1 MSLRFKIAE
10 SLPRDSVSLRALL
23 SIASVEETKEVQ
35 TACVTFGQHPRLLV
49 NPSFVSQHAGTP
61 VKLQTLIGH
70 ELLHVALGHTRR
82 YTACSPLDNLVFDC
96 LINSILSKTD
106 PTPER
111 TSLFRDFYSEDRF
124 PECFLR
130 PPENWHPSARVRLP
144 HALQSSRIDGLPFV
158 QDVYRRLWGDAGA
171 SGSEVRAAILLGAAR
186 LNTSLLDAIDQIPL
200 LGGHADHVEEPLS
213 GEELTAYVT
222 GLVVQEI
229 NNKLVKRG
237 IHHDAAFLLPQ
248 KLDHVAPASLNIR
261 RQLRGLFEHLAH
273 GTGSAKLKSGHP
285 RLQTHITAVPHRDR
299 QAIVQRLL
307 GNQPM
312 LYRATD
318 VRPNIRSSGRIH
330 VYLDVSGS
338 MNNVI
343 PALYGA
349 MRDCQ
354 DWIHDKVHLFST
366 VVADISRTQLKAGM
380 RITTQGTNI
389 NCVADHLDKH
399 NVKRALIITDGF
411 VGKPSA
417 KAAKVLTETK
427 LVAALA
433 GSSVWMNDLA
443 PFIKRHERLLD
454 VS

>member
-23 SIASVEETKEVQ
+23 SIASVEETEEVQ

-49 NPSFVSQHAGTP
+49 NPSFVNQHAGTP

-96 LINSILSKTD
+96 LINSTLSKTD

-130 PPENWHPSARVRLP
+130 PPQNWHPSARVRLP

-186 LNTSLLDAIDQIPL
+186 LKTPLIDAVDQIPL
-200 LGGHADHVEEPLS
+200 LGGHTDHGEEPLS
-213 GEELTAYVT
+213 GELTEYVA
-222 GLVVQEI
+222 GLVAQEI
-229 NNKLVKRG
+229 TDKLVKRG
-237 IHHDAAFLLPQ
+237 IHHDASFLLPQ
-248 KLDHVAPASLNIR
+248 KLDHVVSASLKIR
-261 RQLRGLFEHLAH
+261 KQFRSLFEHLAH
-273 GTGSAKLKSGHP
+273 GIGSAKLKSGHP
-285 RLQTHITAVPHRDR
+285 RVQTYITSVPHRDR
-299 QAIVQRLL
+299 LAIVQRLL

-318 VRPNIRSSGRIH
+318 VRPNIRSSERVH

-338 MNNVI
+338 MNTVI

-354 DWIHDKVHLFST
+354 DWIHERVHLFST
-366 VVADISRTQLKAGM
+366 VVADISPAQLKAGV

-389 NCVADHLDKH
+389 NCVADHLEKH
-399 NVKRALIITDGF
+399 KIKRALIITDGF

-417 KAAKVLTETK
+417 KAAKVLTATK
-427 LVAALA
+427 LVAAFA
-433 GSSVWMNDLA
+433 GLNVGINDLD
-443 PFIKRHERLLD
+443 PFVKRYERLLN
-454 VS
+454 VL

>member
-23 SIASVEETKEVQ
+23 SIASVEETEEVQ

-49 NPSFVSQHAGTP
+49 NPSFVNQHAGTL

-111 TSLFRDFYSEDRF
+111 TALFRDFYSEDRF

-144 HALQSSRIDGLPFV
+144 RPLQSSRIDGLPYV

-171 SGSEVRAAILLGAAR
+171 SGAEVRAAILLGAAR
-186 LNTSLLDAIDQIPL
+186 LNTSLLNAIDQIPL
-200 LGGHADHVEEPLS
+200 LGGHTDH
-213 GEELTAYVT
+213 GEESFYGELTEYVA
-222 GLVVQEI
+222 GLVAQEI

-237 IHHDAAFLLPQ
+237 IHHDASFSVLP
-248 KLDHVAPASLNIR
+248 KLDHVTPASLNMR
-261 RQLRGLFEHLAH
+261 RQFRGLFEHLAH
-273 GTGSAKLKSGHP
+273 GTGSARLKSTQP
-285 RLQTHITAVPHRDR
+285 YARTYITPVPHQDR
-299 QAIVQRLL
+299 QAIVQRML

-312 LYRATD
+312 LYAATD
-318 VRPNIRSSGRIH
+318 IRPNIRSSERIH

-354 DWIHDKVHLFST
+354 GWIHERVHLFST
-366 VVADISRTQLKAGM
+366 VVADISRTQLKAGV

-411 VGKPSA
+411 VGKPSDRA
-417 KAAKVLTETK
+417 VKVLMATK

-443 PFIKRHERLLD
+443 PFIKRHERLLN
-454 VS
+454 V